1 MSPLPRWFRS
11 TWVALLIAA
20 VALSALGCTSADES
34 QDIAVTDS
42 AGAPAMSPT
51 VEVPY
56 GVSAEEAARG
66 DGAESQNP
74 ADGDRMVIRTKTLRL
89 EVDSTTDTLEDIR
102 GLIKTHGGTI
112 QDLQVATDTDEWLY
126 RYDEYGYAT
135 GDGAALRGWVTVRVP
150 AASFEPFV
158 EDVIGLGEVRFQ
170 AEDSEDV
177 TQQHVDLSARL
188 ANLRAEEER
197 LRTFFDA
204 AKDVKDMLAI
214 ETELNRVRQ
223 EIESLDAQVKY
234 LERQAAMAT
243 ITIELTEPRPVV
255 RPSGEDWGFRDAI
268 TNGFRTAAGVL
279 TFLIA
284 AIIGSAPLWITGIIV
299 FFIVRAIVRAR
310 ARARGRVPVAGQD
323 TPVQAAQEWASP
335 TQAAPDDPS
344 TRDDTPGA

>member
-1 MSPLPRWFRS
+1 MPTLPRWFRV
-11 TWVALLIAA
+11 TWVAIVVASIA
-20 VALSALGCTSADES
+20 LTALGCSSADES
-34 QDIAVTDS
+34 AQDVAVTNS
-42 AGAPAMSPT
+42 ASAPAAGSVAPSPDDM
-51 VEVPY
+51 Y
-56 GVSAEEAARG
+56 AEEAARG
-66 DGAESQNP
+66 DGAEAQKVTD
-74 ADGDRMVIRTKTLRL
+74 ADRMVIRTKTLRL
-89 EVDSTTDTLEDIR
+89 EVESTTDTLEDIR

-158 EDVIGLGEVRFQ
+158 DDVIGLGEVRFQ

-188 ANLRAEEER
+188 ANLKAEEER
-197 LRTFFDA
+197 LRTFFDS

-268 TNGFRTAAGVL
+268 TNGFRAAAGVL

-284 AIIGSAPLWITGIIV
+284 ALIGSAPLWITGVIA
-299 FFIVRAIVRAR
+299 FFVVRAILRVRAR
-310 ARARGRVPVAGQD
+310 RRLHMQSQAHQDVAQPVPHPPAGQ
-323 TPVQAAQEWASP
+323 TPSGDE
-335 TQAAPDDPS
+335 
-344 TRDDTPGA
+344 PGA